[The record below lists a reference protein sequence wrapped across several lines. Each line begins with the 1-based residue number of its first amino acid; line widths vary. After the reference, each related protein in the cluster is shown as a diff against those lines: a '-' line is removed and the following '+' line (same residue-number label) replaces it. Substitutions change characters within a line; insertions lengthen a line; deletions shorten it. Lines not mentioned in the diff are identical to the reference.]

1 VSGKYRETGGLAPS
15 RYKMDTNEK
24 PIIAPSSASKPRS
37 SKQLWIRVFGGLG
50 GAGLVF
56 LLALPT
62 MLGSK
67 WIYEPIIQRLAK
79 DQFKLEIGAVKLSW
93 FGSLEFDQIQI
104 SQTVDG
110 LVPNEFPPLVTI
122 RAIKSNRGLLGYLVN
137 GRNLGRVEILEP
149 KLDIALLEDGSNLER
164 LVTSIEGD
172 QSKETTQK
180 KSKPKLD
187 LDLAVRR
194 LSVQVKPM
202 DGGKTIQVI
211 PPMDADISYRALDQ
225 DATLV
230 IQPMQV
236 LDHAVLTPE
245 LIRLGVG
252 LAVPL
257 LAKSAWFDGRISLT
271 TKEIHV
277 PLAKPIE
284 STGEA
289 KLTLHQVR
297 SGPSEPLI
305 VGALDALAR
314 LRGKEA
320 SHELV
325 FVDGSEVAVQV
336 AEGRIFHSG
345 LEAGLPQ
352 LDPRLQIATKG
363 YVGLVDRSLDMI
375 VEIPVPIEQLAR
387 RDKVQQLGVPRVKL
401 PVGGTLDDPEIKW
414 DIMRGE
420 SALLLASI
428 AGRLQSDSPLT
439 STIVD
444 AIGDVT
450 EGKADEAIATAV
462 DFVKNLRQRRTQE
475 KADKDEEV
483 LPSNEAKEPEK
494 RRPFRDALKKVFK

>member
-1 VSGKYRETGGLAPS
+1 MRFNKENEIFSSPSPPPSAPV
-15 RYKMDTNEK
+15 
-24 PIIAPSSASKPRS
+24 SKPRS
-37 SKQLWIRVFGGLG
+37 NKQLWIRILGGLA

-67 WIYEPIIQRLAK
+67 WIYEPIIQRLAN
-79 DQFKLEIGAVKLSW
+79 DQFKLEIGEVKLSW

-110 LVPNEFPPLVTI
+110 LVPKEIPPLVTI
-122 RAIKSNRGLLGYLVN
+122 RAIKSNRGLFGYLVN

-164 LVTSIEGD
+164 LVKSIVGD
-172 QSKETTQK
+172 QSQSKQSTLK

-194 LSVQVKPM
+194 LSVQVRPM
-202 DGGKTIQVI
+202 DGGKTMQVI
-211 PPMDADISYRALDQ
+211 PPMDADIAYLALNQ
-225 DATLV
+225 DAMLV

-245 LIRLGVG
+245 LIKLGVG

-257 LAKSAWFDGRISLT
+257 LAKSAWFEGRISLT
-271 TKEIHV
+271 TKVIHV

-320 SHELV
+320 SHFLP
-325 FVDGSEVAVQV
+325 GL
-336 AEGRIFHSG
+336 RI
-345 LEAGLPQ
+345 
-352 LDPRLQIATKG
+352 R
-363 YVGLVDRSLDMI
+363 
-375 VEIPVPIEQLAR
+375 
-387 RDKVQQLGVPRVKL
+387 
-401 PVGGTLDDPEIKW
+401 
-414 DIMRGE
+414 
-420 SALLLASI
+420 
-428 AGRLQSDSPLT
+428 
-439 STIVD
+439 
-444 AIGDVT
+444 
-450 EGKADEAIATAV
+450 
-462 DFVKNLRQRRTQE
+462 
-475 KADKDEEV
+475 
-483 LPSNEAKEPEK
+483 
-494 RRPFRDALKKVFK
+494 